1 MLYRA
6 EIIRMVREIRAEG
19 ILKLKKLYKLTRMM
33 WSAERAKNGKAGND
47 ERS

>member
-6 EIIRMVREIRAEG
+6 EIIRMVREIRADG
-19 ILKLKKLYKLTRMM
+19 ILKKLYKLTRMM

-47 ERS
+47 R

>member
-6 EIIRMVREIRAEG
+6 EIIRMVKQIRAEG
-19 ILKLKKLYKLTRMM
+19 ILKKLYKLTRMM